1 MSRIGER
8 VFRTYFTCLLMNH
21 FQKLVRGL
29 WRLKRNVDTVGYIE
43 SVHGIVDS
51 DLEAIIVM
59 RKN

>member
-1 MSRIGER
+1 
-8 VFRTYFTCLLMNH
+8 MNH